1 MIPQPRA
8 HKLVG
13 KHARMAILAAT
24 LPTPVLDVLRSR
36 QAPPVPPRSR
46 VPTPPAAQAA
56 GGRTGKAELGEG
68 LSMKGL
74 RNPSRTAVRVVL
86 RAHACTPVT
95 VSEQRGCDGS
105 SIH

>member
-68 LSMKGL
+68 AVDEGVEEPVEDCSEGRAKG
-74 RNPSRTAVRVVL
+74 SRLHPGDR
-86 RAHACTPVT
+86 R
-95 VSEQRGCDGS
+95 
-105 SIH
+105 

>member
-24 LPTPVLDVLRSR
+24 LSTPVLDVLRSR
-36 QAPPVPPRSR
+36 QAPPVPQDR
-46 VPTPPAAQAA
+46 VCRPHLLLKPPVA
-56 GGRTGKAELGEG
+56 GPARLSWVREP
-68 LSMKGL
+68 SMKGL

-86 RAHACTPVT
+86 RAHVCTPVT
-95 VSEQRGCDGS
+95 VGEQRGCDGS
-105 SIH
+105 STY